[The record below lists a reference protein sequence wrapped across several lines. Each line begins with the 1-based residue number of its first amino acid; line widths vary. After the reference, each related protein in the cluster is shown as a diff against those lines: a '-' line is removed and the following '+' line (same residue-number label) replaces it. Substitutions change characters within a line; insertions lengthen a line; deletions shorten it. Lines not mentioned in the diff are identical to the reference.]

1 MELCFLTCC
10 FELYFDL
17 SNCHWCS
24 QIHQSFSNYLWSL
37 QLHLNRGNLIHCS
50 QLQTIFPSKRFSNY
64 MFDKQHNFFCNFDN
78 FCQKQVKMLLVRNDL
93 GTPYP
98 IKLINPD
105 TGNLKFKFEILQG
118 GENFQDE
125 SNNHNQGKIGGLTFL
140 FLFTALIGL
149 CNRYSRPSTNHTFF
163 ISDLVWL
170 RIIRKVYLHLKF
182 LF

>member
-1 MELCFLTCC
+1 
-10 FELYFDL
+10 
-17 SNCHWCS
+17 
-24 QIHQSFSNYLWSL
+24 
-37 QLHLNRGNLIHCS
+37 
-50 QLQTIFPSKRFSNY
+50 
-64 MFDKQHNFFCNFDN
+64 
-78 FCQKQVKMLLVRNDL
+78 MLLVRNDL

-163 ISDLVWL
+163 ISDSESILDFKIFILVSRCVFKAVL
-170 RIIRKVYLHLKF
+170 QTE
-182 LF
+182 

>member
-1 MELCFLTCC
+1 
-10 FELYFDL
+10 
-17 SNCHWCS
+17 
-24 QIHQSFSNYLWSL
+24 
-37 QLHLNRGNLIHCS
+37 
-50 QLQTIFPSKRFSNY
+50 
-64 MFDKQHNFFCNFDN
+64 
-78 FCQKQVKMLLVRNDL
+78 MLLVRNDL

-170 RIIRKVYLHLKF
+170 RIIRKVYLHLTF
-182 LF
+182 LFKYPDVFSRQSCKRNHFCYFISIYAKLFLCISFNRKWIRVIPTVHIPDRTHTRPKP